1 MAYLTLVSD
10 NGREATYEVDQE
22 IIDYVADIEL
32 NNEIMK
38 HAFSSMSQSMY
49 KNFDFLDEIH
59 NN

>member
-1 MAYLTLVSD
+1 VAYLTLYSN
-10 NGREATYEVDQE
+10 NGRETTYKVDQE

-38 HAFSSMSQSMY
+38 QAFSSMSQSMH
-49 KNFDFLDEIH
+49 KNFDFLDKIH